1 VPEDTILSKLEGYRM
16 GGEVSD
22 RQWRDILGLL
32 KIRAEDLDFNYLRR
46 WAKELRVDDLLENAR
61 RQAEQTN
68 VPSIFKWASPRLLV
82 FA

>member
-1 VPEDTILSKLEGYRM
+1 M

-46 WAKELRVDDLLENAR
+46 WAKELRVDDLLEIAR
-61 RQAEQTN
+61 REAE
-68 VPSIFKWASPRLLV
+68 
-82 FA
+82 